1 MFAFA
6 VYDNKENNLFL
17 VRDRAGEKPLYYSL
31 INNNFIFASEIKTFK
46 CFKYFNNQI
55 NLSAVS
61 EIIDQGYI
69 SAPNSIY
76 SDIKKLKPGHYIKF
90 NKNLF
95 SISIN
100 KYWKFK
106 ENYKYNIKNNSIK
119 IEDEV
124 ESILQKSIKNQLH
137 ADVPVG
143 VFLSGGIDSSL
154 IAAISKIHDDK
165 IKTFSI
171 GFNDLDYNEAESSKK
186 IANYIGTQ
194 HNEFYLSSRNALDL
208 IPKMHEIYCEPFGD
222 SSQIPTYLISKIAR
236 ENVKVILSGD
246 GGDELFGGYNRYIYG
261 HRYNLISKLLPMFL
275 KDKLSSFILNS
286 NINNLKYIYNFS
298 KFFLPNKFHLTNFS
312 DKIIKVGKTINA
324 NSLED
329 FYYKLTSN
337 NYLYG
342 NILNHNF
349 KNKPRIYKNNDLE
362 LMFDNDFN
370 HYLPDDIL
378 CKVDRASMAN
388 SLEVRAPF
396 LSKNLIEFSGSI
408 NFNKKVSF
416 SNGKLPLRKL
426 LKKFLPNQLIS
437 QNKRGFAIPLNK
449 WLRGDLRE
457 WAEDLI
463 SKKNINNYDF
473 FNYDEVNKIW
483 THHIEGSQENQNI
496 LWPLLMFQSWITNK

>member
-1 MFAFA
+1 M
-6 VYDNKENNLFL
+6 
-17 VRDRAGEKPLYYSL
+17 
-31 INNNFIFASEIKTFK
+31 
-46 CFKYFNNQI
+46 
-55 NLSAVS
+55 
-61 EIIDQGYI
+61 
-69 SAPNSIY
+69 
-76 SDIKKLKPGHYIKF
+76 
-90 NKNLF
+90 
-95 SISIN
+95 
-100 KYWKFK
+100 
-106 ENYKYNIKNNSIK
+106 
-119 IEDEV
+119 
-124 ESILQKSIKNQLH
+124 
-137 ADVPVG
+137 
-143 VFLSGGIDSSL
+143 
-154 IAAISKIHDDK
+154 
-165 IKTFSI
+165 
-171 GFNDLDYNEAESSKK
+171 
-186 IANYIGTQ
+186 
-194 HNEFYLSSRNALDL
+194 RN
-208 IPKMHEIYCEPFGD
+208 C
-222 SSQIPTYLISKIAR
+222 
-236 ENVKVILSGD
+236 N
-246 GGDELFGGYNRYIYG
+246 
-261 HRYNLISKLLPMFL
+261 
-275 KDKLSSFILNS
+275 
-286 NINNLKYIYNFS
+286 
-298 KFFLPNKFHLTNFS
+298 
-312 DKIIKVGKTINA
+312 GKINA